1 MACSVSC
8 LCYSL
13 CVVQTQ
19 TAALTK
25 DTWHLL
31 LDFSL
36 NISPDLSNF
45 DEDGGC
51 PARTP
56 RPLPVRPWPTT
67 AYAHEITACTCT
79 RTRARAHAYNA
90 VWLLALVPL
99 LRARLTALLPPARVC
114 RTHPMTGAWPLM
126 IDDFVIFARKALA
139 AAGGGASGSAI
150 SAK

>member
-8 LCYSL
+8 LCYCL

-51 PARTP
+51 RPAP
-56 RPLPVRPWPTT
+56 RARSLSVLGPQPHTHMRSHHV
-67 AYAHEITACTCT
+67 H
-79 RTRARAHAYNA
+79 ARAHA
-90 VWLLALVPL
+90 
-99 LRARLTALLPPARVC
+99 RCMHTA
-114 RTHPMTGAWPLM
+114 
-126 IDDFVIFARKALA
+126 
-139 AAGGGASGSAI
+139 
-150 SAK
+150 

>member
-8 LCYSL
+8 LCCCCL

-51 PARTP
+51 RPAP
-56 RPLPVRPWPTT
+56 RARSLSVLGPQPRLQMQSHMCMP
-67 AYAHEITACTCT
+67 AH
-79 RTRARAHAYNA
+79 TRALHAYSA
-90 VWLLALVPL
+90 GWLLALVPL
-99 LRARLTALLPPARVC
+99 LRARLTGVLPPALVS

-126 IDDFVIFARKALA
+126 IDDFVSFARKALVT
-139 AAGGGASGSAI
+139 AGGGASGSAI

>member
-51 PARTP
+51 RPAP
-56 RPLPVRPWPTT
+56 RARSLSVLGPQPHTHMGSQH
-67 AYAHEITACTCT
+67 AHA
-79 RTRARAHAYNA
+79 RAHTRAHAYNA

-99 LRARLTALLPPARVC
+99 L
-114 RTHPMTGAWPLM
+114 
-126 IDDFVIFARKALA
+126 
-139 AAGGGASGSAI
+139 
-150 SAK
+150 